1 MGRTLSEAGRRAGL
15 FNKTEEMLI
24 AVGETSSKMST
35 IYQWLTQWY
44 EDNAKFAA
52 VIKGKSIYPLA
63 TLSVALVAAPLP
75 ELFSAQISPARYA
88 ITLLIQLFVVWGL
101 FLRITNKLAYR
112 QIEYFNEPWFT
123 SILNGSEKNFGRKVY
138 ERNYLKLLWLLLS
151 AGLDAQRSFETLSGM
166 TRNRQW
172 KKMHLA
178 AIADIRKGN
187 SLHQTLDKSGLLQR
201 RDNLQVLAT
210 AEQSGTLTSSLS
222 HHLDLLDEN
231 ISLRLTVG
239 ATWIGRAIY
248 FGVMVFAG
256 VLYFA

>member
-1 MGRTLSEAGRRAGL
+1 
-15 FNKTEEMLI
+15 
-24 AVGETSSKMST
+24 MST

-52 VIKGKSIYPLA
+52 VIKGESIYPLA

-88 ITLLIQLFVVWGL
+88 STLLIQLFVVWGL

-187 SLHQTLDKSGLLQR
+187 SLHQTLDKSGLLQQR
-201 RDNLQVLAT
+201 NNQAP
-210 AEQSGTLTSSLS
+210 
-222 HHLDLLDEN
+222 
-231 ISLRLTVG
+231 
-239 ATWIGRAIY
+239 
-248 FGVMVFAG
+248 
-256 VLYFA
+256 